1 MGSGSGAVVWREIA
15 SSPPPGFGRPTGSAG
30 GTASGSE
37 RPSPAPGFGAAR
49 PSSAQSGGSKSA
61 ARTDML
67 VDVGMEAGSDNLEVP
82 PHVGNE
88 SASPTKGTK
97 RKFVVDAT
105 EGASPGVNTS
115 NTGQHQHSR
124 RKGKGPGKHA
134 KLEDNKGATKLG
146 RDQTPIGV
154 FEDECVFCHSFRTSE
169 PFHGPMVLYRNR
181 RIVPSDEGNPTN
193 AIYIHE
199 KCMVWA
205 PKVESNGD
213 TFKNVESEINRS
225 KRLRCRRCKLRGAAL
240 GCYDNSCRKSYHVP
254 CAMMIPEC
262 RWDPENHRVWCP
274 KHAPPD
280 ELSSPTMESDTLS
293 PVLQNHSS
301 QCPAKEISVDYQM
314 EDEHINPLPCD
325 EMSSPVIESDINSAV
340 LQNQCPTKEISVDC
354 QMEEEHINPLPG
366 DEMSSPIIETDIT
379 SPVLQNHSSQCPAKE
394 ISVDC
399 QMEDEHINPL
409 PGDEMSSPIIETDI
423 TSSVLQN
430 HSSQCPAK
438 EISVDC
444 QMEDEHINPLPG
456 DEMSSPIIETDI
468 TSAVLQNHSSQCP
481 AKEIS
486 GDCQM
491 ENEHISPLATSSS
504 SLPGQVPGQY
514 LVKGGTSV
522 LDRRED
528 LQVDQLNTS
537 SSSLPQGQCSDRGR
551 ISANHR
557 REEKLVNQSSTPVD
571 QWVLLGISLSASEKD
586 SLKEFASLTSS
597 TLAEEW
603 DKTVTHVIVGRNAGD
618 ACGRSYEVLM
628 AILSG
633 KWVVTA
639 GWIVDC
645 MVEPIPDLKTCL
657 EKPIPGPEISYEMN
671 FCDGSCTSGYG
682 PTKGRARAAERAPK
696 LFSGLHFCLS
706 AYIDPEDR
714 ETIRRL
720 VAAGGGQVLEGISP
734 DRLHEN
740 LNKNPAEVYFI
751 YDSGPPRKI
760 TSDFDLILGKE
771 IQESIEYAKSGVQV
785 ISHTRLLDAILCYD
799 ARILERRLQQ
809 DV

>member
-340 LQNQCPTKEISVDC
+340 LQN
-354 QMEEEHINPLPG
+354 
-366 DEMSSPIIETDIT
+366 
-379 SPVLQNHSSQCPAKE
+379 
-394 ISVDC
+394 
-399 QMEDEHINPL
+399 
-409 PGDEMSSPIIETDI
+409 
-423 TSSVLQN
+423 
-430 HSSQCPAK
+430 
-438 EISVDC
+438 
-444 QMEDEHINPLPG
+444 
-456 DEMSSPIIETDI
+456 
-468 TSAVLQNHSSQCP
+468 HSSQCP

>member
-280 ELSSPTMESDTLS
+280 ELSSPTMESDTL
-293 PVLQNHSS
+293 
-301 QCPAKEISVDYQM
+301 
-314 EDEHINPLPCD
+314 
-325 EMSSPVIESDINSAV
+325 
-340 LQNQCPTKEISVDC
+340 
-354 QMEEEHINPLPG
+354 
-366 DEMSSPIIETDIT
+366 

>member
-1 MGSGSGAVVWREIA
+1 MGSGSGAVVWREMA
-15 SSPPPGFGRPTGSAG
+15 SSPPPGFGRPAGSVG
-30 GTASGSE
+30 GTASGSQ
-37 RPSPAPGFGAAR
+37 RPSPALRFGAAR
-49 PSSAQSGGSKSA
+49 PSPTHPGGSKSA

-67 VDVGMEAGSDNLEVP
+67 LEAGMEAGSDNLEVP
-82 PHVGNE
+82 RHVGNG
-88 SASPTKGTK
+88 SASPAKGTK
-97 RKFVVDAT
+97 RKFDVDAT
-105 EGASPGVNTS
+105 KGASSGVNAS
-115 NTGQHQHSR
+115 NTGQHLHSR

-169 PFHGPMVLYRNR
+169 PFHGPMVLYHNR

-193 AIYIHE
+193 AIYVHE

-262 RWDPENHRVWCP
+262 RWDPENRRVWCP

-280 ELSSPTMESDTLS
+280 EMSSPTMESDTLS
-293 PVLQNHSS
+293 PVVQNHSS
-301 QCPAKEISVDYQM
+301 QCPAKEISVD
-314 EDEHINPLPCD
+314 
-325 EMSSPVIESDINSAV
+325 
-340 LQNQCPTKEISVDC
+340 C
-354 QMEEEHINPLPG
+354 QMEEENINPLPG

-379 SPVLQNHSSQCPAKE
+379 SAVLQNHSRQCPAKE

-409 PGDEMSSPIIETDI
+409 PCDEMSSPIIESDI
-423 TSSVLQN
+423 TSAVLQS

-491 ENEHISPLATSSS
+491 ENEHINPLATSNSS
-504 SLPGQVPGQY
+504 FPGQVPGQY
-514 LVKGGTSV
+514 LVTGGTSV
-522 LDRRED
+522 LHRRED

-537 SSSLPQGQCSDRGR
+537 SSSLPQGQCSDRER

-603 DKTVTHVIVGRNAGD
+603 DKNVTHVIVGRNAGD

-645 MVEPIPDLKTCL
+645 LVEPTPDLKTCL

-682 PTKGRARAAERAPK
+682 PMKGRARAAERAPK

-714 ETIRRL
+714 EIIQRL
-720 VAAGGGQVLEGISP
+720 VAAGEGQVLEGISP

-740 LNKNPAEVYFI
+740 LNRNPAEVYFI

-760 TSDFDLILGKE
+760 TSDFDLILAKE
-771 IQESIEYAKSGVQV
+771 IQESVEYAKSGAQV

-799 ARILERRLQQ
+799 ARILDRRLHQ
-809 DV
+809 DK

>member
-1 MGSGSGAVVWREIA
+1 
-15 SSPPPGFGRPTGSAG
+15 
-30 GTASGSE
+30 
-37 RPSPAPGFGAAR
+37 
-49 PSSAQSGGSKSA
+49 
-61 ARTDML
+61 
-67 VDVGMEAGSDNLEVP
+67 
-82 PHVGNE
+82 
-88 SASPTKGTK
+88 
-97 RKFVVDAT
+97 
-105 EGASPGVNTS
+105 
-115 NTGQHQHSR
+115 
-124 RKGKGPGKHA
+124 
-134 KLEDNKGATKLG
+134 
-146 RDQTPIGV
+146 
-154 FEDECVFCHSFRTSE
+154 
-169 PFHGPMVLYRNR
+169 MVLYHNR
-181 RIVPSDEGNPTN
+181 RIVPSDEGIPTN
-193 AIYIHE
+193 AIYVHE

-240 GCYDNSCRKSYHVP
+240 GCIDNSCRKSYHVP

-262 RWDPENHRVWCP
+262 RWDDENRRVWCP

-280 ELSSPTMESDTLS
+280 QMSSPTMESDTLS
-293 PVLQNHSS
+293 P
-301 QCPAKEISVDYQM
+301 
-314 EDEHINPLPCD
+314 
-325 EMSSPVIESDINSAV
+325 
-340 LQNQCPTKEISVDC
+340 
-354 QMEEEHINPLPG
+354 
-366 DEMSSPIIETDIT
+366 
-379 SPVLQNHSSQCPAKE
+379 
-394 ISVDC
+394 
-399 QMEDEHINPL
+399 
-409 PGDEMSSPIIETDI
+409 
-423 TSSVLQN
+423 VLQN

-468 TSAVLQNHSSQCP
+468 TSAVLQNQCP
-481 AKEIS
+481 AKEILV
-486 GDCQM
+486 DCQM
-491 ENEHISPLATSSS
+491 EDEHINP
-504 SLPGQVPGQY
+504 LPGDEMSSPIIETDI
-514 LVKGGTSV
+514 TSAV
-522 LDRRED
+522 L
-528 LQVDQLNTS
+528 QNVFHHY
-537 SSSLPQGQCSDRGR
+537 SLCSDRGR

-586 SLKEFASLTSS
+586 SLKEFASLTCS

-603 DKTVTHVIVGRNAGD
+603 DKNVTHVIVGRNAGD

-645 MVEPIPDLKTCL
+645 LVEPIPDLKTCL

-682 PTKGRARAAERAPK
+682 PMKGRARAAERAPK

-714 ETIRRL
+714 ETIQRL
-720 VAAGGGQVLEGISP
+720 VAAGEGQVLEGISP

-740 LNKNPAEVYFI
+740 LNRNPAEVYFI

-771 IQESIEYAKSGVQV
+771 IQESVEYAKSGAQV
-785 ISHTRLLDAILCYD
+785 ISHRRLLDAILCYD
-799 ARILERRLQQ
+799 AWILERRPHQ
-809 DV
+809 DM

>member
-1 MGSGSGAVVWREIA
+1 
-15 SSPPPGFGRPTGSAG
+15 
-30 GTASGSE
+30 
-37 RPSPAPGFGAAR
+37 
-49 PSSAQSGGSKSA
+49 
-61 ARTDML
+61 
-67 VDVGMEAGSDNLEVP
+67 
-82 PHVGNE
+82 
-88 SASPTKGTK
+88 
-97 RKFVVDAT
+97 
-105 EGASPGVNTS
+105 
-115 NTGQHQHSR
+115 
-124 RKGKGPGKHA
+124 
-134 KLEDNKGATKLG
+134 
-146 RDQTPIGV
+146 
-154 FEDECVFCHSFRTSE
+154 
-169 PFHGPMVLYRNR
+169 
-181 RIVPSDEGNPTN
+181 
-193 AIYIHE
+193 
-199 KCMVWA
+199 
-205 PKVESNGD
+205 SNGD

-262 RWDPENHRVWCP
+262 RWDPENRRVWCP

-280 ELSSPTMESDTLS
+280 EMSSPTMESDTL
-293 PVLQNHSS
+293 
-301 QCPAKEISVDYQM
+301 
-314 EDEHINPLPCD
+314 
-325 EMSSPVIESDINSAV
+325 
-340 LQNQCPTKEISVDC
+340 
-354 QMEEEHINPLPG
+354 
-366 DEMSSPIIETDIT
+366 

-409 PGDEMSSPIIETDI
+409 PCDEMSSPIIESDI
-423 TSSVLQN
+423 TSAVLQS

-486 GDCQM
+486 GDCQV
-491 ENEHISPLATSSS
+491 ENEHINPLATSNS

-537 SSSLPQGQCSDRGR
+537 SSSLPQGQCLDRGR

-603 DKTVTHVIVGRNAGD
+603 NKNVTHVIVGRNAGD

-645 MVEPIPDLKTCL
+645 LVEPIPDLKTCL
-657 EKPIPGPEISYEMN
+657 EKPIPGPEISYEVN

-682 PTKGRARAAERAPK
+682 PTKGRATAAEQAPK

-706 AYIDPEDR
+706 TYIDPEDR

-720 VAAGGGQVLEGISP
+720 VAAGEGQVLEGISP

-740 LNKNPAEVYFI
+740 LNRNPAEVYFI

-760 TSDFDLILGKE
+760 TSDFDLILAKE
-771 IQESIEYAKSGVQV
+771 IQESIEYAKSGAQV
-785 ISHTRLLDAILCYD
+785 ISHRRLLHAILCYN
-799 ARILERRLQQ
+799 ARILDRRPHQ
-809 DV
+809 DM

>member
-1 MGSGSGAVVWREIA
+1 
-15 SSPPPGFGRPTGSAG
+15 
-30 GTASGSE
+30 
-37 RPSPAPGFGAAR
+37 
-49 PSSAQSGGSKSA
+49 
-61 ARTDML
+61 
-67 VDVGMEAGSDNLEVP
+67 
-82 PHVGNE
+82 
-88 SASPTKGTK
+88 
-97 RKFVVDAT
+97 
-105 EGASPGVNTS
+105 
-115 NTGQHQHSR
+115 
-124 RKGKGPGKHA
+124 
-134 KLEDNKGATKLG
+134 
-146 RDQTPIGV
+146 
-154 FEDECVFCHSFRTSE
+154 
-169 PFHGPMVLYRNR
+169 
-181 RIVPSDEGNPTN
+181 
-193 AIYIHE
+193 
-199 KCMVWA
+199 
-205 PKVESNGD
+205 
-213 TFKNVESEINRS
+213 
-225 KRLRCRRCKLRGAAL
+225 
-240 GCYDNSCRKSYHVP
+240 
-254 CAMMIPEC
+254 
-262 RWDPENHRVWCP
+262 
-274 KHAPPD
+274 
-280 ELSSPTMESDTLS
+280 
-293 PVLQNHSS
+293 
-301 QCPAKEISVDYQM
+301 M

-340 LQNQCPTKEISVDC
+340 LQNHSSQCPTKEISVDC

-379 SPVLQNHSSQCPAKE
+379 SPVLQN
-394 ISVDC
+394 
-399 QMEDEHINPL
+399 
-409 PGDEMSSPIIETDI
+409 
-423 TSSVLQN
+423 
-430 HSSQCPAK
+430 
-438 EISVDC
+438 
-444 QMEDEHINPLPG
+444 
-456 DEMSSPIIETDI
+456 
-468 TSAVLQNHSSQCP
+468 
-481 AKEIS
+481 
-486 GDCQM
+486 
-491 ENEHISPLATSSS
+491 
-504 SLPGQVPGQY
+504 QY

-537 SSSLPQGQCSDRGR
+537 SSSLPQGVFHHYSQCSDRGR

>member
-193 AIYIHE
+193 AIYVHE

-280 ELSSPTMESDTLS
+280 EMSSPTMESDTLS

-340 LQNQCPTKEISVDC
+340 LQDHSSQCPTKEISVDC

-379 SPVLQNHSSQCPAKE
+379 SP
-394 ISVDC
+394 
-399 QMEDEHINPL
+399 
-409 PGDEMSSPIIETDI
+409 
-423 TSSVLQN
+423 
-430 HSSQCPAK
+430 
-438 EISVDC
+438 
-444 QMEDEHINPLPG
+444 
-456 DEMSSPIIETDI
+456 
-468 TSAVLQNHSSQCP
+468 VLQNHSSQCP

-720 VAAGGGQVLEGISP
+720 VAAGGGHVLEGISP

-740 LNKNPAEVYFI
+740 LNKSPAEVYFI

>member
-1 MGSGSGAVVWREIA
+1 MGSGSGAVVWREMA
-15 SSPPPGFGRPTGSAG
+15 SSPPPGFGRPAGSVG
-30 GTASGSE
+30 GTASGSQ
-37 RPSPAPGFGAAR
+37 RPSPALRFGAAR
-49 PSSAQSGGSKSA
+49 PSPTHPGGSKSA

-67 VDVGMEAGSDNLEVP
+67 LEAGMEAGSDNLEVP
-82 PHVGNE
+82 RHVGNG
-88 SASPTKGTK
+88 SASPAKGTK
-97 RKFVVDAT
+97 RKFDVDAT
-105 EGASPGVNTS
+105 KGASSGVNAS
-115 NTGQHQHSR
+115 NTGQHLHSR

-169 PFHGPMVLYRNR
+169 PFHGPMVLYHNR

-193 AIYIHE
+193 AIYVHE

-262 RWDPENHRVWCP
+262 RWDPENRRVWCP

-280 ELSSPTMESDTLS
+280 EMSSPTMESDTLS
-293 PVLQNHSS
+293 PVVQNHSR
-301 QCPAKEISVDYQM
+301 
-314 EDEHINPLPCD
+314 
-325 EMSSPVIESDINSAV
+325 
-340 LQNQCPTKEISVDC
+340 
-354 QMEEEHINPLPG
+354 
-366 DEMSSPIIETDIT
+366 
-379 SPVLQNHSSQCPAKE
+379 QCPAKE

-409 PGDEMSSPIIETDI
+409 PCDEMSSPIIESDI
-423 TSSVLQN
+423 TSAVLQ
-430 HSSQCPAK
+430 SQCPAK

-491 ENEHISPLATSSS
+491 ENEHINPLATSNSS
-504 SLPGQVPGQY
+504 FPGQVPGQY
-514 LVKGGTSV
+514 LVTGGTSV
-522 LDRRED
+522 LHRRED

-537 SSSLPQGQCSDRGR
+537 SSSLPQGQCSDRER

-603 DKTVTHVIVGRNAGD
+603 DKNVTHVIVGRNAGD

-645 MVEPIPDLKTCL
+645 LVEPTPDLKTCL

-682 PTKGRARAAERAPK
+682 PMKGRARAAERAPK

-714 ETIRRL
+714 EIIQRL
-720 VAAGGGQVLEGISP
+720 VAAGEGQVLEGISP

-740 LNKNPAEVYFI
+740 LNRNPAEVYFI

-760 TSDFDLILGKE
+760 TSDFDLILAKE
-771 IQESIEYAKSGVQV
+771 IQESVEYAKSGAQV

-799 ARILERRLQQ
+799 ARILDRRLHQ
-809 DV
+809 DK

>member
-15 SSPPPGFGRPTGSAG
+15 SSPPPGFGRPTESVG
-30 GTASGSE
+30 GTASGSQ

-49 PSSAQSGGSKSA
+49 PSSAQSGGTKSA
-61 ARTDML
+61 THTDML
-67 VDVGMEAGSDNLEVP
+67 VEVGMEAGCDNLEVP
-82 PHVGNE
+82 RHLGSG
-88 SASPTKGTK
+88 SASPAKGRK

-105 EGASPGVNTS
+105 EGASPGVNAS
-115 NTGQHQHSR
+115 NTGQHLHSH
-124 RKGKGPGKHA
+124 RKGKGPGKYA
-134 KLEDNKGATKLG
+134 KLEDNKGATRLG
-146 RDQTPIGV
+146 RDQTPIAV
-154 FEDECVFCHSFRTSE
+154 FEDECVFCHSFRTSDE
-169 PFHGPMVLYRNR
+169 FHGPMVLYHNR

-193 AIYIHE
+193 AIYVHE

-240 GCYDNSCRKSYHVP
+240 GCYDNTCRKSYHVP
-254 CAMMIPEC
+254 CALMIPEC
-262 RWDPENHRVWCP
+262 RWDEENRRVWCP

-280 ELSSPTMESDTLS
+280 EMSSPTTESDTLS

-301 QCPAKEISVDYQM
+301 QCPAKEISVNCQM

-325 EMSSPVIESDINSAV
+325 EMSSPIIESDITSAV
-340 LQNQCPTKEISVDC
+340 LQSHSSQCPTKEISVDY
-354 QMEEEHINPLPG
+354 QMEEDHINPLLG

-379 SPVLQNHSSQCPAKE
+379 SAVLQNHSSQCPSKE
-394 ISVDC
+394 ISVNC

-409 PGDEMSSPIIETDI
+409 PGDGMGSPIIET
-423 TSSVLQN
+423 
-430 HSSQCPAK
+430 
-438 EISVDC
+438 
-444 QMEDEHINPLPG
+444 G
-456 DEMSSPIIETDI
+456 I

-491 ENEHISPLATSSS
+491 ENEHINPLATSNS
-504 SLPGQVPGQY
+504 SLHGQVPGQY

-522 LDRRED
+522 LHRRED

-537 SSSLPQGQCSDRGR
+537 SSSLPQGER

-603 DKTVTHVIVGRNAGD
+603 DKNVTHVIVGRNAGD

-645 MVEPIPDLKTCL
+645 LVEPIPDLKTCL

-714 ETIRRL
+714 ETIQRL
-720 VAAGGGQVLEGISP
+720 VAAGEGQVLEGISP

-740 LNKNPAEVYFI
+740 LNRNPAEVYFI

-771 IQESIEYAKSGVQV
+771 IQESVEYAKSGAQV
-785 ISHTRLLDAILCYD
+785 ISDRRLFDAILCYD
-799 ARILERRLQQ
+799 ARILDRRLHQ
-809 DV
+809 DM

>member
-193 AIYIHE
+193 AIYVHE

-280 ELSSPTMESDTLS
+280 EMSSPTMESDTLS

-301 QCPAKEISVDYQM
+301 
-314 EDEHINPLPCD
+314 
-325 EMSSPVIESDINSAV
+325 
-340 LQNQCPTKEISVDC
+340 QCPTKEISVDC

-423 TSSVLQN
+423 TSS
-430 HSSQCPAK
+430 
-438 EISVDC
+438 
-444 QMEDEHINPLPG
+444 
-456 DEMSSPIIETDI
+456 
-468 TSAVLQNHSSQCP
+468 VLQNHSSQCP

-720 VAAGGGQVLEGISP
+720 VAAGGGHVLEGISP

-740 LNKNPAEVYFI
+740 LNKSPAEVYFI

>member
-325 EMSSPVIESDINSAV
+325 EMSSPVIESDINSA
-340 LQNQCPTKEISVDC
+340 
-354 QMEEEHINPLPG
+354 
-366 DEMSSPIIETDIT
+366 
-379 SPVLQNHSSQCPAKE
+379 
-394 ISVDC
+394 
-399 QMEDEHINPL
+399 
-409 PGDEMSSPIIETDI
+409 
-423 TSSVLQN
+423 VLQN

>member
-1 MGSGSGAVVWREIA
+1 MLV
-15 SSPPPGFGRPTGSAG
+15 
-30 GTASGSE
+30 GT
-37 RPSPAPGFGAAR
+37 
-49 PSSAQSGGSKSA
+49 KSA
-61 ARTDML
+61 TRTDML
-67 VDVGMEAGSDNLEVP
+67 VDIGMEAGCDNLEVP
-82 PHVGNE
+82 RHVGNG
-88 SASPTKGTK
+88 SASPVKGTK

-105 EGASPGVNTS
+105 KGASPGVNAS
-115 NTGQHQHSR
+115 NTGQHLHSR

-134 KLEDNKGATKLG
+134 KLEDNKGATRLG

-169 PFHGPMVLYRNR
+169 QFHGPMVLYHNR
-181 RIVPSDEGNPTN
+181 RIVPSDEGIPTN
-193 AIYIHE
+193 AIYVHE

-240 GCYDNSCRKSYHVP
+240 GCIDNSCRKSYHVP

-262 RWDPENHRVWCP
+262 RWDDENRRVWCP

-280 ELSSPTMESDTLS
+280 QMSSPTMESDTLS

-301 QCPAKEISVDYQM
+301 QCPAKEI
-314 EDEHINPLPCD
+314 L
-325 EMSSPVIESDINSAV
+325 
-340 LQNQCPTKEISVDC
+340 
-354 QMEEEHINPLPG
+354 
-366 DEMSSPIIETDIT
+366 
-379 SPVLQNHSSQCPAKE
+379 
-394 ISVDC
+394 VDC

-423 TSSVLQN
+423 TSAVLQN
-430 HSSQCPAK
+430 HSCQCPAK

-468 TSAVLQNHSSQCP
+468 TSAVLQN
-481 AKEIS
+481 
-486 GDCQM
+486 
-491 ENEHISPLATSSS
+491 
-504 SLPGQVPGQY
+504 QY

-522 LDRRED
+522 LHRRED
-528 LQVDQLNTS
+528 LQVDQLNTL
-537 SSSLPQGQCSDRGR
+537 SSSLPQGVFHHYSLCSDRGR

-586 SLKEFASLTSS
+586 SLKEFASLTCS

-603 DKTVTHVIVGRNAGD
+603 DKNVTHVIVGRNAGD

-645 MVEPIPDLKTCL
+645 LVEPIPDLKTCL

-682 PTKGRARAAERAPK
+682 PMKGRARAAERAPK

-714 ETIRRL
+714 ETIQRL
-720 VAAGGGQVLEGISP
+720 VAAGEGQVLEGISP

-740 LNKNPAEVYFI
+740 LNRNPAEVYFI

-771 IQESIEYAKSGVQV
+771 IQESVEYAKSGAQV
-785 ISHTRLLDAILCYD
+785 ISHRRLLDAILCYD
-799 ARILERRLQQ
+799 AWILERRPHQ
-809 DV
+809 DM

>member
-1 MGSGSGAVVWREIA
+1 
-15 SSPPPGFGRPTGSAG
+15 
-30 GTASGSE
+30 
-37 RPSPAPGFGAAR
+37 
-49 PSSAQSGGSKSA
+49 
-61 ARTDML
+61 
-67 VDVGMEAGSDNLEVP
+67 
-82 PHVGNE
+82 
-88 SASPTKGTK
+88 
-97 RKFVVDAT
+97 
-105 EGASPGVNTS
+105 
-115 NTGQHQHSR
+115 
-124 RKGKGPGKHA
+124 
-134 KLEDNKGATKLG
+134 
-146 RDQTPIGV
+146 
-154 FEDECVFCHSFRTSE
+154 
-169 PFHGPMVLYRNR
+169 GPMVLYHNR

-193 AIYIHE
+193 AIYVHE

-262 RWDPENHRVWCP
+262 RWDPENRRVWCP

-280 ELSSPTMESDTLS
+280 EMSSPTMESDTLS

-301 QCPAKEISVDYQM
+301 
-314 EDEHINPLPCD
+314 
-325 EMSSPVIESDINSAV
+325 
-340 LQNQCPTKEISVDC
+340 QCPTKEISVDC

-379 SPVLQNHSSQCPAKE
+379 SA
-394 ISVDC
+394 
-399 QMEDEHINPL
+399 
-409 PGDEMSSPIIETDI
+409 
-423 TSSVLQN
+423 VLQN

-486 GDCQM
+486 GDCQV
-491 ENEHISPLATSSS
+491 ENEHINPLATSNS

-537 SSSLPQGQCSDRGR
+537 SSSLPQGQCLDRGR

-603 DKTVTHVIVGRNAGD
+603 NKNVTHVIVGRNAGD

-645 MVEPIPDLKTCL
+645 LVEPIPDLKTCL
-657 EKPIPGPEISYEMN
+657 EKPIPGPEISYEVN

-682 PTKGRARAAERAPK
+682 PTKGRATAAEQAPK

-706 AYIDPEDR
+706 TYIDPEDR

-720 VAAGGGQVLEGISP
+720 VAAGEGQVLEGISP

-740 LNKNPAEVYFI
+740 LNRNPAEVYFI

-760 TSDFDLILGKE
+760 TSDFDLILAKE
-771 IQESIEYAKSGVQV
+771 IQESIEYAKSGAQV
-785 ISHTRLLDAILCYD
+785 ISHRRLLHAILCYN
-799 ARILERRLQQ
+799 ARILDRRPHQ
-809 DV
+809 DM

>member
-169 PFHGPMVLYRNR
+169 P
-181 RIVPSDEGNPTN
+181 
-193 AIYIHE
+193 
-199 KCMVWA
+199 
-205 PKVESNGD
+205 
-213 TFKNVESEINRS
+213 
-225 KRLRCRRCKLRGAAL
+225 
-240 GCYDNSCRKSYHVP
+240 
-254 CAMMIPEC
+254 
-262 RWDPENHRVWCP
+262 
-274 KHAPPD
+274 D

-325 EMSSPVIESDINSAV
+325 EMSSPVIESDINSA
-340 LQNQCPTKEISVDC
+340 
-354 QMEEEHINPLPG
+354 
-366 DEMSSPIIETDIT
+366 
-379 SPVLQNHSSQCPAKE
+379 
-394 ISVDC
+394 
-399 QMEDEHINPL
+399 
-409 PGDEMSSPIIETDI
+409 
-423 TSSVLQN
+423 VLQN

>member
-340 LQNQCPTKEISVDC
+340 LQNHSSQCPTKEISVDC

-379 SPVLQNHSSQCPAKE
+379 SP
-394 ISVDC
+394 
-399 QMEDEHINPL
+399 
-409 PGDEMSSPIIETDI
+409 
-423 TSSVLQN
+423 
-430 HSSQCPAK
+430 
-438 EISVDC
+438 
-444 QMEDEHINPLPG
+444 
-456 DEMSSPIIETDI
+456 
-468 TSAVLQNHSSQCP
+468 VLQNHSSQCP

>member
-1 MGSGSGAVVWREIA
+1 MGSGSGPVVWREIA
-15 SSPPPGFGRPTGSAG
+15 SSPPPGFGRPTEGVR

-49 PSSAQSGGSKSA
+49 PSSTQSGGTKSA

-67 VDVGMEAGSDNLEVP
+67 LEAGMEAGSDNLEVQR
-82 PHVGNE
+82 HVGNE
-88 SASPTKGTK
+88 SASPAKGTK

-105 EGASPGVNTS
+105 EGASPGVNAS

-134 KLEDNKGATKLG
+134 KLEDNKGATRLG

-169 PFHGPMVLYRNR
+169 PFHGPMVLYHNR

-193 AIYIHE
+193 AIYVHE

-262 RWDPENHRVWCP
+262 RWDPENRRVWCP

-280 ELSSPTMESDTLS
+280 EMSSPTMESDTL
-293 PVLQNHSS
+293 
-301 QCPAKEISVDYQM
+301 
-314 EDEHINPLPCD
+314 
-325 EMSSPVIESDINSAV
+325 
-340 LQNQCPTKEISVDC
+340 
-354 QMEEEHINPLPG
+354 
-366 DEMSSPIIETDIT
+366 

-409 PGDEMSSPIIETDI
+409 PCDEMSSPIIESDI
-423 TSSVLQN
+423 TSAVLQS

-468 TSAVLQNHSSQCP
+468 TSAVLQN
-481 AKEIS
+481 
-486 GDCQM
+486 
-491 ENEHISPLATSSS
+491 
-504 SLPGQVPGQY
+504 QY

-537 SSSLPQGQCSDRGR
+537 SSSLPQGVFHHYSQCLDRGR

-603 DKTVTHVIVGRNAGD
+603 NKNVTHVIVGRNAGD
-618 ACGRSYEVLM
+618 ACGRSYEV
-628 AILSG
+628 
-633 KWVVTA
+633 
-639 GWIVDC
+639 
-645 MVEPIPDLKTCL
+645 
-657 EKPIPGPEISYEMN
+657 
-671 FCDGSCTSGYG
+671 
-682 PTKGRARAAERAPK
+682 
-696 LFSGLHFCLS
+696 
-706 AYIDPEDR
+706 
-714 ETIRRL
+714 
-720 VAAGGGQVLEGISP
+720 
-734 DRLHEN
+734 
-740 LNKNPAEVYFI
+740 
-751 YDSGPPRKI
+751 
-760 TSDFDLILGKE
+760 
-771 IQESIEYAKSGVQV
+771 
-785 ISHTRLLDAILCYD
+785 
-799 ARILERRLQQ
+799 
-809 DV
+809 

>member
-1 MGSGSGAVVWREIA
+1 MGSGSGPVVWREIA
-15 SSPPPGFGRPTGSAG
+15 SSPPPGFGRPTEGVR

-49 PSSAQSGGSKSA
+49 PSSTQSGGTKSA

-67 VDVGMEAGSDNLEVP
+67 LEAGMEAGSDNLEVQR
-82 PHVGNE
+82 HVGNE
-88 SASPTKGTK
+88 SASPAKGTK

-105 EGASPGVNTS
+105 EGASPGVNAS

-134 KLEDNKGATKLG
+134 KLEDNKGATRLG

-169 PFHGPMVLYRNR
+169 PFHGPMVLYHNR

-193 AIYIHE
+193 AIYVHE

-262 RWDPENHRVWCP
+262 RWDPENRRVWCP

-280 ELSSPTMESDTLS
+280 EMSSPTMESDTLS

-301 QCPAKEISVDYQM
+301 QCPAKEISVDCQM

-325 EMSSPVIESDINSAV
+325 EMSSPIIESDITSAV
-340 LQNQCPTKEISVDC
+340 LQSHSSQCPTKEISVDC

-379 SPVLQNHSSQCPAKE
+379 SA
-394 ISVDC
+394 
-399 QMEDEHINPL
+399 
-409 PGDEMSSPIIETDI
+409 
-423 TSSVLQN
+423 VLQN

-486 GDCQM
+486 GDCQV
-491 ENEHISPLATSSS
+491 ENEHINPLATSIS

-537 SSSLPQGQCSDRGR
+537 SSSLPQGQCLDRGR

-603 DKTVTHVIVGRNAGD
+603 NKNVTHVIVGRNAGD

-645 MVEPIPDLKTCL
+645 LVEPIPDLKTCL
-657 EKPIPGPEISYEMN
+657 EKPIPGPEISYEVN

-682 PTKGRARAAERAPK
+682 PTKGRATAAEQAPK

-706 AYIDPEDR
+706 TYIDPEDR

-720 VAAGGGQVLEGISP
+720 VAAGEGQVLEGISP

-740 LNKNPAEVYFI
+740 LNRNPAEVYFI

-760 TSDFDLILGKE
+760 TSDFDLILAKE
-771 IQESIEYAKSGVQV
+771 IQESIEYAKSGAQV
-785 ISHTRLLDAILCYD
+785 ISHRRLLHAILCYN
-799 ARILERRLQQ
+799 ARILDRRPHQ
-809 DV
+809 DM

>member
-193 AIYIHE
+193 AIYVHE

-280 ELSSPTMESDTLS
+280 EMSSPTMESDTL
-293 PVLQNHSS
+293 
-301 QCPAKEISVDYQM
+301 
-314 EDEHINPLPCD
+314 
-325 EMSSPVIESDINSAV
+325 
-340 LQNQCPTKEISVDC
+340 
-354 QMEEEHINPLPG
+354 
-366 DEMSSPIIETDIT
+366 

-423 TSSVLQN
+423 TSS
-430 HSSQCPAK
+430 
-438 EISVDC
+438 
-444 QMEDEHINPLPG
+444 
-456 DEMSSPIIETDI
+456 
-468 TSAVLQNHSSQCP
+468 VLQNHSSQCP

-720 VAAGGGQVLEGISP
+720 VAAGGGHVLEGISP

-740 LNKNPAEVYFI
+740 LNKSPAEVYFI

>member
-1 MGSGSGAVVWREIA
+1 MGSGSGAVVWREMA
-15 SSPPPGFGRPTGSAG
+15 SSPPPGFGRPAGSVG
-30 GTASGSE
+30 GTASGSQ
-37 RPSPAPGFGAAR
+37 RPSPALRFGAAR
-49 PSSAQSGGSKSA
+49 PSPTHPGGSKSA

-67 VDVGMEAGSDNLEVP
+67 LEAGMEAGSDNLEVP
-82 PHVGNE
+82 RHVGNG
-88 SASPTKGTK
+88 SASPAKGTK
-97 RKFVVDAT
+97 RKFDVDAT
-105 EGASPGVNTS
+105 KGASSGVNAS
-115 NTGQHQHSR
+115 NTGQHLHSR

-169 PFHGPMVLYRNR
+169 PFHGPMVLYHNR

-193 AIYIHE
+193 AIYVHE

-262 RWDPENHRVWCP
+262 RWDPENRRVWCP

-280 ELSSPTMESDTLS
+280 EMSSPTMESDTLS
-293 PVLQNHSS
+293 PVVQNHSR
-301 QCPAKEISVDYQM
+301 
-314 EDEHINPLPCD
+314 
-325 EMSSPVIESDINSAV
+325 
-340 LQNQCPTKEISVDC
+340 
-354 QMEEEHINPLPG
+354 
-366 DEMSSPIIETDIT
+366 
-379 SPVLQNHSSQCPAKE
+379 QCPAKE

-409 PGDEMSSPIIETDI
+409 PCDEMSSPIIESDI
-423 TSSVLQN
+423 TSAVLQS

-491 ENEHISPLATSSS
+491 ENEHINPLATSNSS
-504 SLPGQVPGQY
+504 FPGQVPGQY
-514 LVKGGTSV
+514 LVTGGTSV
-522 LDRRED
+522 LHRRED

-537 SSSLPQGQCSDRGR
+537 SSSLPQGQCSDRER

-603 DKTVTHVIVGRNAGD
+603 DKNVTHVIVGRNAGD

-645 MVEPIPDLKTCL
+645 LVEPTPDLKTCL

-682 PTKGRARAAERAPK
+682 PMKGRARAAERAPK

-714 ETIRRL
+714 EIIQRL
-720 VAAGGGQVLEGISP
+720 VAAGEGQVLEGISP

-740 LNKNPAEVYFI
+740 LNRNPAEVYFI

-760 TSDFDLILGKE
+760 TSDFDLILAKE
-771 IQESIEYAKSGVQV
+771 IQESVEYAKSGAQV

-799 ARILERRLQQ
+799 ARILDRRLHQ
-809 DV
+809 DK